1 MTDRDYFTADTHFN
15 HGMIIKYSGR
25 ELFMTPEDLE
35 SYEAM
40 RATGDQQAYM
50 DWRPSAKSRENMDEA
65 MIENINAVVPADA
78 TLWHLGDFVF
88 AKRAPETVKYR
99 DAINCKDIRLIWG
112 NHDRRKTYLPGV
124 FQAYYES
131 TMIYVFNDVTLTE
144 AQVQA
149 CGTLR
154 KKLRRALSKKNV
166 QPIMLSHY
174 AHATWMGSYK
184 GWFQLYGHSHGG
196 LQKFMDEHMPNALS
210 MDIGV
215 DCNNFMPLS
224 FSQIVDILGQKRQ
237 DRPKHVIDHHG
248 VWTFPPKRVV
258 SGDLT

>member
-1 MTDRDYFTADTHFN
+1 MTDRDFFTADTHFD

-25 ELFMTPEDLE
+25 EQFMTPEDLE
-35 SYEAM
+35 SYKAM
-40 RATGDQQAYM
+40 RALDCVQAYQ
-50 DWRPSAKSRENMDEA
+50 DWKPSVQSRENMNEA
-65 MIENINAVVPADA
+65 MIENINAIVPADA
-78 TLWHLGDFVF
+78 TLWHLGDFAF
-88 AKRAPETVKYR
+88 SSRATNTKKFR

-112 NHDRRKTYLPGV
+112 NHDRRKTYLSGV

-131 TMIYVFNDVTLTE
+131 TMIYVFNDITLTE
-144 AQVQA
+144 AEVQA
-149 CGTLR
+149 DRKLR
-154 KKLRRALSKKNV
+154 KKLSRALSTKNV

-215 DCNNFMPLS
+215 DCQNFMPLS
-224 FSQIVDILGQKRQ
+224 FTQIRDTLGYKR
-237 DRPKHVIDHHG
+237 DTNPKHVIDHHG

>member
-1 MTDRDYFTADTHFN
+1 MTDRDFFTADTHFN

-25 ELFMTPEDLE
+25 ERFMTPEDLE
-35 SYEAM
+35 SYRLM
-40 RATGDQQAYM
+40 QFKSDPQAYI
-50 DWRPSAKSRENMDEA
+50 DWKPSVKSRENMNEA

-78 TLWHLGDFVF
+78 TLWHLGDFSF
-88 AKRAPETVKYR
+88 TRSPSETARYR

-112 NHDRRKTYLPGV
+112 NHDKRKAYSTGL
-124 FQAYYES
+124 FQAYHES

-149 CGTLR
+149 TPSLRRKLR
-154 KKLRRALSKKNV
+154 KSLSKKNV

-215 DCNNFMPLS
+215 DCHNFMPLPYS
-224 FSQIVDILGQKRQ
+224 VIRDILGLKREIK
-237 DRPKHVIDHHG
+237 PKHVIDHGG